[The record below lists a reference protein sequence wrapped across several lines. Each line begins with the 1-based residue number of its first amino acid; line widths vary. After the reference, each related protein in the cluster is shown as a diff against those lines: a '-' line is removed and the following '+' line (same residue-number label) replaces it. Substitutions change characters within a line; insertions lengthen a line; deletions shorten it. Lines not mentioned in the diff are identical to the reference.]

1 MDPKDYWKAL
11 RKSWIVLVALTLVGG
26 IVGYGFAS
34 TLADSYK
41 SESSLFVASSG
52 NTSGSDLLQG
62 STFTQNVVQSYAEL
76 ATTSSVLT
84 PVIAELNLD
93 TTPTK
98 LARQIDA
105 QVPLNTVFVN
115 ITVTDSSAT
124 RAASISNSV
133 ARSLRS
139 VATDLAPTSSSGK
152 APVAISIVAPALV
165 PQNPSGPNR
174 HLIEISAALIGL
186 VVGIL
191 YAIGRLLFDTR
202 LRTVDDLQA
211 RSGVPVIGATRRGAA
226 GQLALRDAPDSALA
240 EDVRRISATLR
251 FAGDGGLLR
260 TLTLTS
266 ASRTGESSGL
276 ALDLALAVAERGA
289 RVLVIDA
296 DLRAPSLARLASVD
310 DRAGLSDV
318 LAESATLEEATTHW
332 TGSVD
337 LLTTG
342 GGHSNPHFA
351 LGSNAMGALVR
362 EVAAAYDLVIVQTA
376 SVLDYA
382 DALTIGHLTDATAVT
397 VRSRSTNRRQ
407 LRSALDSLENAKT
420 PVVGLVLTDA
430 KLGGRTRRQE
440 QTGRS
445 APLPA
450 AAPTAGPSDGAH
462 ADRSVDDGVA
472 AR

>member
-11 RKSWIVLVALTLVGG
+11 RKSWIVLVVLTLVGG

-211 RSGVPVIGATRRGAA
+211 RSH
-226 GQLALRDAPDSALA
+226 S
-240 EDVRRISATLR
+240 
-251 FAGDGGLLR
+251 FLLR
-260 TLTLTS
+260 IKKTN
-266 ASRTGESSGL
+266 L
-276 ALDLALAVAERGA
+276 AH
-289 RVLVIDA
+289 
-296 DLRAPSLARLASVD
+296 P
-310 DRAGLSDV
+310 LSN
-318 LAESATLEEATTHW
+318 THTMYITTQ
-332 TGSVD
+332 
-337 LLTTG
+337 
-342 GGHSNPHFA
+342 P
-351 LGSNAMGALVR
+351 
-362 EVAAAYDLVIVQTA
+362 
-376 SVLDYA
+376 
-382 DALTIGHLTDATAVT
+382 
-397 VRSRSTNRRQ
+397 
-407 LRSALDSLENAKT
+407 
-420 PVVGLVLTDA
+420 
-430 KLGGRTRRQE
+430 
-440 QTGRS
+440 
-445 APLPA
+445 
-450 AAPTAGPSDGAH
+450 
-462 ADRSVDDGVA
+462 
-472 AR
+472 